1 MESTTRRMLLEEYGM
16 QLARIVYYR
25 GRLPTPAIEK
35 RVNEIRALL
44 LKEQTANDPENTLS
58 LMFESIDHLYRV
70 VLVRPHPK
78 PFSARA
84 CSDAD
89 VEYYRVVIDEDGEI
103 RHDSGKLTN
112 QASAIETAENWYYLV
127 AGIGLTVTLLAV
139 LESGQI
145 IKCGA
150 RKVT

>member
-1 MESTTRRMLLEEYGM
+1 
-16 QLARIVYYR
+16 
-25 GRLPTPAIEK
+25 
-35 RVNEIRALL
+35 
-44 LKEQTANDPENTLS
+44 
-58 LMFESIDHLYRV
+58 MFESLDHIYRV
-70 VLVRPHPK
+70 VLLRPPSK
-78 PFSARA
+78 PFSVEA
-84 CSDAD
+84 CSGAD

-103 RHDSGKLTN
+103 RNATRMTN

>member
-1 MESTTRRMLLEEYGM
+1 MDQTTRLNLLEEYGR
-16 QLARIVYYR
+16 QLARLHYHR
-25 GRLPTPAIEK
+25 GQSYSPAIEG
-35 RVNEIRALL
+35 RVREIRVLL
-44 LKEQTANDPENTLS
+44 SKDHAGSDPADPLAR
-58 LMFESIDHLYRV
+58 MFESLDHVFRV
-70 VLVRPHPK
+70 VLLRPPK
-78 PFSARA
+78 VPFSVQA
-84 CSDAD
+84 CAGAD

-103 RHDSGKLTN
+103 RNATRLTN
-112 QASAIETAENWYYLV
+112 QTSAIETAENWYYLV

>member
-1 MESTTRRMLLEEYGM
+1 MLLEEYGM
-16 QLARIVYYR
+16 QLARLLYYR
-25 GRLPTPAIEK
+25 GQSHSPAIEG
-35 RVNEIRALL
+35 RVREIRVRLNMDHAG
-44 LKEQTANDPENTLS
+44 NDPADPLAN
-58 LMFESIDHLYRV
+58 MFESLDHIYRV
-70 VLVRPHPK
+70 MLMRPPSR
-78 PFSARA
+78 PFSVEA
-84 CSDAD
+84 CAGAD

-103 RHDSGKLTN
+103 RNATRLTN

>member
-1 MESTTRRMLLEEYGM
+1 MLLEEYGM

-25 GRLPTPAIEK
+25 GRLPTPANES
-35 RVNEIRALL
+35 RVHEIRALL
-44 LKEQTANDPENTLS
+44 IKQHTGNDRDSTLT
-58 LMFESIDHLYRV
+58 LLFESLDHIYRV
-70 VLVRPHPK
+70 VLLRPPSK
-78 PFSARA
+78 PFSVEA
-84 CSDAD
+84 CAGAD

-103 RHDSGKLTN
+103 RNATRLTN

>member
-1 MESTTRRMLLEEYGM
+1 MKFAYCSKGN
-16 QLARIVYYR
+16 
-25 GRLPTPAIEK
+25 TPEATPL
-35 RVNEIRALL
+35 IR
-44 LKEQTANDPENTLS
+44 S
-58 LMFESIDHLYRV
+58 
-70 VLVRPHPK
+70 
-78 PFSARA
+78 RA
-84 CSDAD
+84 CAGAD

-103 RHDSGKLTN
+103 RNATRLTN

>member
-1 MESTTRRMLLEEYGM
+1 MREIRVLLNKDHAGSDPADP
-16 QLARIVYYR
+16 LAR
-25 GRLPTPAIEK
+25 
-35 RVNEIRALL
+35 
-44 LKEQTANDPENTLS
+44 
-58 LMFESIDHLYRV
+58 MFESLDHVFRV
-70 VLVRPHPK
+70 VLLRPPK
-78 PFSARA
+78 VPFSVQA
-84 CSDAD
+84 CAGAD

-103 RHDSGKLTN
+103 RNATRLTN

>member
-1 MESTTRRMLLEEYGM
+1 MESTTRLNLLEEYGR
-16 QLARIVYYR
+16 QLARLHYHR
-25 GRLPTPAIEK
+25 GQSYSPAIEG
-35 RVNEIRALL
+35 RVREIRVL
-44 LKEQTANDPENTLS
+44 LKRDHARSDPADPLAR
-58 LMFESIDHLYRV
+58 MFESLDHVFRV
-70 VLVRPHPK
+70 VLLRPTNA
-78 PFSARA
+78 PFSVQSCAG
-84 CSDAD
+84 AD

-103 RHDSGKLTN
+103 RNATRLTN